1 MPHPFPLAP
10 QVSARICD
18 YYFFHGLIK
27 DLDIS
32 LCEFGFALK
41 QKTTHV

>member
-1 MPHPFPLAP
+1 MPHLFPLVP
-10 QVSARICD
+10 QELERNCD
-18 YYFFHGLIK
+18 YYCFYGLFK